1 MIANFIGDGEEYPT
15 VGISFGL
22 SAIYEII
29 KTRFDDVNSNTLV
42 YIIPMGTEIECLK
55 IANTIRNNNYSVEIE
70 MNNKKLKKS
79 MEYANK
85 QGIKY
90 VIVIGTNEIEANT
103 IFIKNMLTGKQ
114 DNININKISDYKF
127 M

>member
-1 MIANFIGDGEEYPT
+1 
-15 VGISFGL
+15 
-22 SAIYEII
+22 
-29 KTRFDDVNSNTLV
+29 
-42 YIIPMGTEIECLK
+42 
-55 IANTIRNNNYSVEIE
+55 
-70 MNNKKLKKS
+70 

-114 DNININKISDYKF
+114 DNININKIRDYKF